1 MNAISKLNDEN
12 NFDVH
17 RQSELARW
25 RGDFL
30 VASTKQLSPSAAGV
44 SPEPLEPWQMLG
56 TRCSAGATT
65 QQTRNTES
73 FAGI

>member
-44 SPEPLEPWQMLG
+44 SPEPLEP
-56 TRCSAGATT
+56 
-65 QQTRNTES
+65 
-73 FAGI
+73 